1 MGWLNIITLIYLLIK
16 QVFHKELKSTQR
28 PNQVIPM
35 LGSYSGLVIEP
46 HGEIRGKFAAAY
58 RQESFQVI
66 GSMAH

>member
-1 MGWLNIITLIYLLIK
+1 
-16 QVFHKELKSTQR
+16 
-28 PNQVIPM
+28 M